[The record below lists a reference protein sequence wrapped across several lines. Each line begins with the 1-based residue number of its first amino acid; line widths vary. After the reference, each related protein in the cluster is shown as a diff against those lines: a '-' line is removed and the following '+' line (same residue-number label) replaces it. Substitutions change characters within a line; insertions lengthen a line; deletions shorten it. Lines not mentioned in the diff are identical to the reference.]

1 MHDITEIIV
10 ALKITNNLGSF
21 YRAGQKKKKNILRN
35 IGRKFSF
42 EIWLEF
48 GTTPQFNVIY

>member
-42 EIWLEF
+42 EI
-48 GTTPQFNVIY
+48 